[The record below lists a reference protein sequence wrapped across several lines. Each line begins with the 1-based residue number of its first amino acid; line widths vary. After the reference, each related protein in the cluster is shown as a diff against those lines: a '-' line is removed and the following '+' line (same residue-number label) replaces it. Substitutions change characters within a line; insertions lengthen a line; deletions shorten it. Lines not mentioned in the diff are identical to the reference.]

1 MTFQKILVALAGI
14 VLVAMAYQTYGWP
27 GVAAALGAVMMWVM
41 LHFTRLMTVLKRA
54 ANRPIGHV
62 GSAVMF
68 NAKLKRGVTLMHVI
82 AMTRSLGERLSP
94 EGEEPECFRWT
105 DSGGSAVSADF
116 QGGKLVQWT
125 LQRPPPD
132 GETPAPDTATRPLHP
147 AP

>member
-1 MTFQKILVALAGI
+1 MTLQKILVALAGI

-68 NAKLKRGVTLMHVI
+68 NVKLKRGVTLMHVI

-94 EGEEPECFRWT
+94 EGEEPERFRWT
-105 DSGGSAVSADF
+105 DTGGSAVTADF

-125 LQRPPPD
+125 LQRPQSDEVIPASSVAA
-132 GETPAPDTATRPLHP
+132 PAPGTAP
-147 AP
+147 